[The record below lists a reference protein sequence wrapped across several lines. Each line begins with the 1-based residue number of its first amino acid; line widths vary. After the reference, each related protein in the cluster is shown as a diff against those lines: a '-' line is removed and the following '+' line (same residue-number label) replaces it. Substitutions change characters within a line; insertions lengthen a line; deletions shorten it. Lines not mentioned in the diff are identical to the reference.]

1 MCLEENQ
8 MSYKKTYLSAWLI
21 TVFILAFEPA
31 SAASRKAEIVKPPV
45 VGNPVAGKITSQIC
59 QGCHGVTGNSES
71 ELIPKLAGQYQSYI
85 VKQMQNYLTGVR
97 SHELMNGAAAPLNEQ
112 DIADIA
118 AYYASQPK
126 MKGDGSAPNETGE
139 KLYLKGNAAEKV
151 MTCLFCH
158 GEAGKGLAAEIGMY
172 PVVGGQHKAYLLKQ
186 LRDFREDDRNNSP
199 SVVMNKTVKGLSDSE
214 LEALAEYM
222 SVQ

>member
-1 MCLEENQ
+1 MTH
-8 MSYKKTYLSAWLI
+8 KTNNIAAWLAAI
-21 TVFILAFEPA
+21 FILACSPA
-31 SAASRKAEIVKPPV
+31 FAASKSVEKEKPPV
-45 VGNPVAGKITSQIC
+45 VGDPVAGKVTSQIC
-59 QGCHGVTGNSES
+59 QGCHGVKGNSVS
-71 ELIPKLAGQYQSYI
+71 ELIPKLAGQYESYI
-85 VKQMQNYLTGVR
+85 VKQMENYLTGARV
-97 SHELMNGAAAPLNEQ
+97 HELMNGAAAPLSEQ

-126 MKGDGSAPNETGE
+126 MKGDGSAPNKKGE

-158 GEAGKGLAAEIGMY
+158 GEGGKGLAAEISMY

-199 SVVMNKTVKGLSDSE
+199 SIVMNKTVRGLSDSE